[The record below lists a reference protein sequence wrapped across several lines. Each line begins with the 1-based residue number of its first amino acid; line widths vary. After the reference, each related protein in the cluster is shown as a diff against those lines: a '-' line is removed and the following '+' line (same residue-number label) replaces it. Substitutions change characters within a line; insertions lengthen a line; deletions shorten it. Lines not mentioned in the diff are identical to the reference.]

1 MSQLSSTL
9 YKRLTG
15 PMVYGQS
22 DGLYWDVTNSQ
33 LVMVL
38 GDAIVARVD
47 ATGITADLEVSGN
60 ARGDLMR
67 RGAAAWESLVAK
79 AAGQIVIGDG
89 TDVISAAVSGDLAS
103 ISAAGAVT
111 LANPQKLQVATVNL
125 TETTIVGNSAGDIGH
140 AAGVTLVAAV
150 ASKVIVPI
158 AISINYTYA
167 TAAYTAGGN
176 LSAIYVGGAAAT
188 GTVAAATSLGAG
200 ASNVNELRPVS
211 GAALVN
217 TALALVSSAAFTQ
230 PGTAAGTATVTTYYR
245 LIDA

>member
-1 MSQLSSTL
+1 MTQLSPTL
-9 YKRLTG
+9 YKRLSG
-15 PMVYGQS
+15 PMTYGQS

-38 GDAIVARVD
+38 GDAIVARID

-67 RGAAAWESLVAK
+67 RNASAWGSLVAK
-79 AAGQIVIGDG
+79 TAGQIVIGDG

-111 LANPQKLQVATVNL
+111 LANPQKLQVSTVNL
-125 TETTIVGNSAGDIGH
+125 TKALIVGNDAGDIGH

-150 ASKVIVPI
+150 ASKIIEPI
-158 AISINYTYA
+158 AVVLNYTHD

-176 LSAIYVGGAAAT
+176 VYAIYAGGAAAT
-188 GTVAAATSLGAG
+188 GVVAAANSFGAG
-200 ASNVNELRPVS
+200 ASSITVLRPLS

-217 TALALVSSAAFTQ
+217 TALAITAAAAFTD
-230 PGTAAGTATVTTYYR
+230 PGTAAGTAVVKTYYR
-245 LIDA
+245 LIDG